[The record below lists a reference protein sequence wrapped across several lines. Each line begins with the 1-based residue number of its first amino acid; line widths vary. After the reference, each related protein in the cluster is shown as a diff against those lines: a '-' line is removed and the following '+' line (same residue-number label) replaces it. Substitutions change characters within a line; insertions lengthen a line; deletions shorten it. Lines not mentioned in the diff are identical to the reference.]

1 MRLMGVTIHFEGR
14 LQSEA
19 AYTRCIQNTLAF
31 AAVRGWRVEPIEP
44 AERTLHRV
52 RNDED
57 LDYSGP
63 TRGVCVLAHDDAE
76 RLRLE
81 FDRDLY
87 VQEYVK
93 TQFAPIDVHVA
104 IVELLSQL
112 APEFEE
118 LSVEDE
124 GEYWGT
130 RDRSLLERHIS
141 SCFAAMDDAI
151 AADPTLSGP
160 FRMPSGRIADLVR

>member
-1 MRLMGVTIHFEGR
+1 MGVTIHFEGR
-14 LQSEA
+14 LQGED
-19 AYTRCIQNTLAF
+19 AYSRCIQKALAF
-31 AAVRGWRVEPIEP
+31 AATQGWRLESIEP
-44 AERTLHRV
+44 AERVLHRV
-52 RNDED
+52 RNEED
-57 LDYSGP
+57 WDYSGP
-63 TRGVCVLAHDDAE
+63 TRGLCVFAHDNAE
-76 RLRLE
+76 HLRLE

-93 TQFAPIDVHVA
+93 TQFAPIDVHVG

-112 APEFEE
+112 ASEFEE

-130 RDRSLLERHIS
+130 RDRSLLERHLN

-151 AADPTLSGP
+151 AADPSLSGP